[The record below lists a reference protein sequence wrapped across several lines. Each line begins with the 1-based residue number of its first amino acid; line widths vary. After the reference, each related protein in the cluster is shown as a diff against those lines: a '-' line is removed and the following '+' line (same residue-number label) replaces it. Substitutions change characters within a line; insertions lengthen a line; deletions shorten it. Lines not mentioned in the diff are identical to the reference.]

1 MSVISFSRTGP
12 SRSASPTEATTP
24 AIVFVHGFGCARS
37 DWAAQVAA
45 LSSGHDVIAVDLAA
59 HGESPG
65 SAADCTI
72 ERFGADVAELL
83 RTIGLA
89 QAVLV
94 GHSMG
99 CRVVVEAALQ
109 APAKVAGLV
118 LVDGSQFVA
127 DASAV
132 LDAAFATPGGYASI
146 VSGMFA
152 QMFNERSDRE
162 AADAIIARARR
173 LPPVVGMHAL
183 RDMARYDVT
192 RLDASLSCLDSP
204 VLALQSTYT
213 NARRERQSLEPGAT
227 SPYLEML
234 GRTVRHL
241 QIEII
246 PGIGHFPQ
254 IDAEDTINSAIS
266 RFLGSIR
273 AQPVRD

>member
-1 MSVISFSRTGP
+1 MPLISFNRTGP
-12 SRSASPTEATTP
+12 NRRVSPTEP
-24 AIVFVHGFGCARS
+24 AAPEIVFVHGFGCARN

-45 LSSGHDVIAVDLAA
+45 LASRNEVIAVDLAA

-65 SAADCTI
+65 RAADCTI

-83 RTIGLA
+83 GTLDLA
-89 QAVLV
+89 HAVLV

-109 APAKVAGLV
+109 APARIAGLV

-127 DASAV
+127 EAGAA
-132 LDAAFATPGGYASI
+132 LDAAFATPGGYASV

-162 AADAIIARARR
+162 TADAIIARAGK
-173 LPPVVGMHAL
+173 LPPESGMHAL

-192 RLDASLSCLDSP
+192 RFEASLSCLDRP

-213 NARRERQSLEPGAT
+213 NARRERQSLERGAT

-234 GRTVRHL
+234 RRTVRRL
-241 QIEII
+241 EVEIV
-246 PGIGHFPQ
+246 PGIAHFPQ
-254 IDAEDTINSAIS
+254 IDAAEAINSALL
-266 RFLGSIR
+266 RFLATIPAKSSR
-273 AQPVRD
+273 